1 MRIVL
6 SKDNVAVVI
15 RALDLYSRIFIG
27 QYDHL
32 NWDIRLNADTKKAS
46 WNEIEGAEI
55 MRTFLFKEIR
65 DIIIPDLAH
74 FELYASHGIWN
85 FNRNDPRAIDAYDL
99 QQTIRFTDA
108 WFRRPEGGISV
119 CFSKPWIRG
128 RYPEVSVEI
137 TGTRNDYQMTIELL
151 QEQFVILK
159 EAAEVFL
166 HAQCQEFEKMFAM
179 FTNDQKALEL
189 ARKAEQ
195 YNVVQ
200 RSNPEE
206 SAAAL
211 VKTLAEQEGGNKSI
225 TPPK

>member
-6 SKDNVAVVI
+6 SKENVAVAI

-32 NWDIRLNADTKKAS
+32 NWDIRLNADEKKIS
-46 WNEIEGAEI
+46 WKEIERAEI
-55 MRTFLFKEIR
+55 MRTFMFKKIR

-85 FNRNDPRAIDAYDL
+85 FERNDPRAIDAYDL

-108 WFRRPEGGISV
+108 WFRRPEGGIGV

-128 RYPEVSVEI
+128 RYPEVKVEI
-137 TGTRNDYQMTIELL
+137 TGTRGDYHMTIDLL
-151 QEQFVILK
+151 PEQFVILK

-179 FTNDQKALEL
+179 FTDDTNALEL
-189 ARKAEQ
+189 AREAEQ

-200 RSNPEE
+200 KPDSEAP
-206 SAAAL
+206 AAAL
-211 VKTLAEQEGGNKSI
+211 IKCLGEQEGGNE
-225 TPPK
+225 

>member
-1 MRIVL
+1 MKIVFT
-6 SKDNVAVVI
+6 KEDVPVVI

-32 NWDIRLNADTKKAS
+32 NWDIRLNADEKKIS
-46 WNEIEGAEI
+46 WKEIERAEI
-55 MRTFLFKEIR
+55 MRTYMFKKIR

-85 FNRNDPRAIDAYDL
+85 DKNDPRAIDAYDM
-99 QQTIRFTDA
+99 QQTIRYTNA
-108 WFRRPEGGISV
+108 WFQRPEGGIGV
-119 CFSKPWIRG
+119 HFSKPWIRG
-128 RYPEVSVEI
+128 RYPEVKAEI
-137 TGTRNDYQMTIELL
+137 SGTRNDYQMTIDLL
-151 QEQFVILK
+151 PEQFMILK
-159 EAAEVFL
+159 EAAEVFM

-189 ARKAEQ
+189 AKAAEQ

-200 RSNPEE
+200 RGNPEE

-211 VKTLAEQEGGNKSI
+211 VKILEEQEGGK
-225 TPPK
+225 K

>member
-6 SKDNVAVVI
+6 SKDNVSAAI
-15 RALDLYSRIFIG
+15 RAMDLYSRIFMG

-32 NWDIRLNADTKKAS
+32 NWDIRLNADSKKIT
-46 WNEIEGAEI
+46 WKEIEGAEI
-55 MRTFLFKEIR
+55 MRTFMFKEIR
-65 DIIIPDLAH
+65 DILIPDLAH

-85 FNRNDPRAIDAYDL
+85 FDKNDPRAIDAYDM

-128 RYPEVSVEI
+128 RYPEVKAEV
-137 TGTRNDYQMTIELL
+137 TGTKSDYHMTIDLL
-151 QEQFVILK
+151 PEQFVILK

-166 HAQCQEFEKMFAM
+166 HAQCQEFKKLFAM
-179 FTNDQKALEL
+179 FTDDQKALEL

-200 RSNPEE
+200 RGDPEE
-206 SAAAL
+206 SAAVL
-211 VKTLAEQEGGNKSI
+211 LKCLEEQEGGNK
-225 TPPK
+225 

>member
-1 MRIVL
+1 MKIVFT
-6 SKDNVAVVI
+6 KDDVPAVI

-32 NWDIRLNADTKKAS
+32 NWDIRLNADEKKIS
-46 WNEIEGAEI
+46 WKEIESAEI

-65 DIIIPDLAH
+65 DILIPDLAH
-74 FELYASHGIWN
+74 FDLYASHGIWN
-85 FNRNDPRAIDAYDL
+85 FERNDPRAIDAYDL

-119 CFSKPWIRG
+119 YFSKPWIRG
-128 RYPEVSVEI
+128 RYPEVKVEI
-137 TGTRNDYQMTIELL
+137 TGTRSDYQMTIELL
-151 QEQFVILK
+151 PEQFVILK

-166 HAQCQEFEKMFAM
+166 HAQCQEYEKMCAM

-200 RSNPEE
+200 KPDSEAP
-206 SAAAL
+206 AAAL
-211 VKTLAEQEGGNKSI
+211 IKCLENQEGGK
-225 TPPK
+225 K

>member
-6 SKDNVAVVI
+6 SKENVAAAI
-15 RALDLYSRIFIG
+15 RVLDLYSRIFIG

-32 NWDIRLNADTKKAS
+32 NWDIRLNADEKKIS
-46 WNEIEGAEI
+46 WKEIEGAEI
-55 MRTFLFKEIR
+55 MRTFIFKEIR

-85 FNRNDPRAIDAYDL
+85 FDGNDPRAIDAYDM

-108 WFRRPEGGISV
+108 WFRRPEGGIGV
-119 CFSKPWIRG
+119 YFSKPWIRG
-128 RYPEVSVEI
+128 RYPEVKAEI
-137 TGTRNDYQMTIELL
+137 TGNRNDYQMTVMLL
-151 QEQFVILK
+151 PEQFMILK

-179 FTNDQKALEL
+179 FTDDQKALEL
-189 ARKAEQ
+189 AKAAEQ

-200 RSNPEE
+200 RGNPEA

-211 VKTLAEQEGGNKSI
+211 VKILEEQEGGNK
-225 TPPK
+225 

>member
-1 MRIVL
+1 MKIVFT
-6 SKDNVAVVI
+6 KEDVPVVI
-15 RALDLYSRIFIG
+15 RALDLYSRIFMG

-32 NWDIRLNADTKKAS
+32 NWDIRLNADEKKIS
-46 WNEIEGAEI
+46 WKEIERAEI
-55 MRTFLFKEIR
+55 MRTYMFKKIR

-85 FNRNDPRAIDAYDL
+85 FDRNDPRAIDAYDM

-108 WFRRPEGGISV
+108 WFRRPEGGIGV
-119 CFSKPWIRG
+119 YFSKPWIRG
-128 RYPEVSVEI
+128 RYPEVKAEI
-137 TGTRNDYQMTIELL
+137 TGNRNDYQMTVMLL
-151 QEQFVILK
+151 PEQFMILK

-179 FTNDQKALEL
+179 FTDDQKALEL
-189 ARKAEQ
+189 AKAAEQ

-200 RSNPEE
+200 RGNPEA

-211 VKTLAEQEGGNKSI
+211 VKILEEQEGGNK
-225 TPPK
+225 

>member
-6 SKDNVAVVI
+6 SKDNVSAAI
-15 RALDLYSRIFIG
+15 RALDLYSRIFMG

-32 NWDIRLNADTKKAS
+32 NWDIRLNADAKKAS
-46 WNEIEGAEI
+46 WKEIEGAEV

-85 FNRNDPRAIDAYDL
+85 DKNDPRAIDAYDM
-99 QQTIRFTDA
+99 QQAIRFTDA
-108 WFRRPEGGISV
+108 WFRRPEGGIEV
-119 CFSKPWIRG
+119 HFSKPWIRG
-128 RYPEVSVEI
+128 RYPEVKVEI
-137 TGTRNDYQMTIELL
+137 TGTRSDYQMMIDLL
-151 QEQFVILK
+151 PEQFVILK
-159 EAAEVFL
+159 EASEVFL

-179 FTNDQKALEL
+179 FTDDKKALGL
-189 ARKAEQ
+189 AREAEQ

-200 RSNPEE
+200 KPNSKA

-211 VKTLAEQEGGNKSI
+211 LKCLEEQEGEN
-225 TPPK
+225 T

>member
-1 MRIVL
+1 MKIVFT
-6 SKDNVAVVI
+6 KDDVPAVI

-32 NWDIRLNADTKKAS
+32 NWDIRLNADEKKIS
-46 WNEIEGAEI
+46 WKEIESAEI

-85 FNRNDPRAIDAYDL
+85 FDRNDPRAIDAYDL
-99 QQTIRFTDA
+99 QQTIRFVDA
-108 WFRRPEGGISV
+108 WFRRPEGGIGV

-128 RYPEVSVEI
+128 RYPEVKAEV
-137 TGTRNDYQMTIELL
+137 TGTRSDYHMTIELL
-151 QEQFVILK
+151 PEQFVILK

-166 HAQCQEFEKMFAM
+166 HAQCQEYEKMFAM

-200 RSNPEE
+200 KPDSEAP
-206 SAAAL
+206 AAAL
-211 VKTLAEQEGGNKSI
+211 IKCLENQEGGK
-225 TPPK
+225 K

>member
-6 SKDNVAVVI
+6 SKENVAAAI
-15 RALDLYSRIFIG
+15 RVLDLYSRIFIG

-32 NWDIRLNADTKKAS
+32 NWDIRLNADEKKIS
-46 WNEIEGAEI
+46 WKEIERAEI
-55 MRTFLFKEIR
+55 MRTFMFKKIR

-85 FNRNDPRAIDAYDL
+85 DKNDPRAIDAYDM

-108 WFRRPEGGISV
+108 WFRRPEGGIGV
-119 CFSKPWIRG
+119 YFSKPWIRG
-128 RYPEVSVEI
+128 RYPEVIAEI
-137 TGTRNDYQMTIELL
+137 SGNRNDYQMTVTFLP
-151 QEQFVILK
+151 EQFMILK

-179 FTNDQKALEL
+179 FTDDQKALEL
-189 ARKAEQ
+189 AKAAEQ

-200 RSNPEE
+200 RGNPEA

-211 VKTLAEQEGGNKSI
+211 VKILEEQEGGNK
-225 TPPK
+225 